1 MQQGSLQRIE
11 LAGVRVDHTAILADR
26 CVIWRITDHGTVSKS
41 DASFSDPSTVTVYEG
56 LCHFVPIVSRRDRF
70 DIHGE
75 QQVYQN
81 QNRVL
86 LPWDAFGIRI
96 GDLFRVTV
104 SEDEDLKLKDQV
116 IKDVLLLSDT
126 SLRRIT
132 TVDIS
137 E

>member
-11 LAGVRVDHTAILADR
+11 LAGIRVDHTAILADQ
-26 CVIWRITDHGTVSKS
+26 CLIWRITDQGTINKA
-41 DASFSDPSTVTVYEG
+41 DASYSNPSTLTVYQG

-75 QQVYQN
+75 QQIYQN

-96 GDLFRVTV
+96 GDLFRVTQT
-104 SEDEDLKLKDQV
+104 EDEDLKLKDQV
-116 IKDVLLLSDT
+116 VKDVLLLSDT
-126 SLRRIT
+126 SLRRLT
-132 TVDIS
+132 TVDIQ